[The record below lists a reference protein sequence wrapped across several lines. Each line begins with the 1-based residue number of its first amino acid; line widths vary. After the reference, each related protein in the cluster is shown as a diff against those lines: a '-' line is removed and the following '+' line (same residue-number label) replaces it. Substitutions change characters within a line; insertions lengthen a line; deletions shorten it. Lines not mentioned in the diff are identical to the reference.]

1 MLKNVIQKIPGDIPP
16 PSTKEHQGYI
26 EDLGKKQKYELEEL
40 LERQNKILANKAF
53 IRKLPDKGQKI
64 KEFCDKILKEI
75 EHKNEVEKAASLLSR
90 LNLASEGKA
99 AMNELEWTGR
109 YNETKDTVKIVEL
122 DSDDEEDPLKILAQP
137 TGSGVHKK
145 KIIQLPPEES
155 LIKPEDLADIESFKQ
170 EKFHEAEHIKFI
182 LNKVENPSEEKY
194 RKKESFKP
202 YKTTKSN
209 VHDPEKEKQ
218 RKTNKNWEVT
228 AATPPLIVH
237 GAVKVINLN
246 ESLSLQKEYEEKLQ
260 KIQTKHAAEKL
271 AEQLGLHTIGRPPE
285 NLDTYQ
291 LRDEKDSN
299 SSFSSEN
306 EEENEV
312 HDDEDNDKRGTVIFT
327 VDSIEH

>member
-1 MLKNVIQKIPGDIPP
+1 MLKKVIQKIPGEIPSP
-16 PSTKEHQGYI
+16 YTKEHHI

-53 IRKLPDKGQKI
+53 IMKLPDRGQKI
-64 KEFCDKILKEI
+64 KEFYDKILKEI

-99 AMNELEWTGR
+99 AMNELEWTGK
-109 YNETKDTVKIVEL
+109 YSETKDTVKIVEL

-145 KIIQLPPEES
+145 KIIHLPPEES
-155 LIKPEDLADIESFKQ
+155 LIKPEDLAEIESFKQ
-170 EKFHEAEHIKFI
+170 EEFNEAEHIKYI
-182 LNKVENPSEEKY
+182 LNKVENPSEEKDK
-194 RKKESFKP
+194 KKEPFKP

-246 ESLSLQKEYEEKLQ
+246 ESLSLQKEHEEKLQ
-260 KIQTKHAAEKL
+260 KIQAKHAAEKF
-271 AEQLGLHTIGRPPE
+271 AEQLGLHTIGRPPK

-291 LRDEKDSN
+291 LQGEKDSN
-299 SSFSSEN
+299 SSSTSEN

-312 HDDEDNDKRGTVIFT
+312 HDDEDNDKRGTVVFT